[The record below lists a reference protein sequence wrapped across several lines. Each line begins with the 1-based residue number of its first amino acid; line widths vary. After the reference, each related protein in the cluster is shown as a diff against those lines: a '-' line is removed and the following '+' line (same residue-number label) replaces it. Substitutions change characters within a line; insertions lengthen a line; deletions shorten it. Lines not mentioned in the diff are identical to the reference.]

1 MQTLTKKSL
10 FWDVAEID
18 PQKNRKFIIERILN
32 FGDEADFR
40 WIIKSYGED
49 EIKKIILKT
58 RALDNKS
65 LFFWRQYFNLN
76 QNRCL
81 KNRLTKKQGWFWKR

>member
-18 PQKNRKFIIERILN
+18 PQKNKKFIIERILN

-40 WIIKSYGED
+40 WAMKSYGEG
-49 EIKKIILKT
+49 EVKETILKT
-58 RALDNKS
+58 RALDDKS
-65 LFFWRQYFNLN
+65 RFFWCQYFNLD
-76 QNRCL
+76 QNKCL
-81 KNRLTKKQGWFWKR
+81 KNQSAKKQSWFWRK